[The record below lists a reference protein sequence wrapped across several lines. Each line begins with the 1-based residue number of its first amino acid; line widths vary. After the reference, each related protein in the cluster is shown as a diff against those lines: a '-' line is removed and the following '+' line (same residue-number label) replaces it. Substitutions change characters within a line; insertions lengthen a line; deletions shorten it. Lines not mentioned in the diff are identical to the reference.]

1 MKNNLQLFIS
11 DETLFFEK
19 NPTLLNRIEDVIK
32 ECLKEEKVPYDVEI
46 SLSIVTKEE
55 IKEINKEYREI
66 DKPTDVLSFP
76 QMESIENGVMDWS
89 TIDKNKD
96 IDLDTNLLMLGDI
109 IICDEI
115 AMDQAQEYGHSL
127 EREVC
132 FLVAHSMLHLLGYD
146 HIKEED
152 QKIMEDKQDK
162 ILDQLGIFRVKE

>member
-11 DETLFFEK
+11 DEESFFEK

-32 ECLKEEKVPYDVEI
+32 ESLKEEKVPYDVEI

-55 IKEINKEYREI
+55 IREINKEYRQI
-66 DKPTDVLSFP
+66 DKSTDVLSFP
-76 QMESIENGVMDWS
+76 QLEPVENGIIDWS
-89 TIDKNKD
+89 AIDKNRD
-96 IDLDTNLLMLGDI
+96 IDLDTHLLMLGDI

-115 AMDQAQEYGHSL
+115 AIDQAKEYGHSL

-152 QKIMEDKQDK
+152 SKIMEDKQDK
-162 ILDQLGIFRVKE
+162 ILDQLGIFRVKG